1 MTCHFLS
8 FLTSSQVNPIQHVP
22 DCRPGYIS
30 SYRAPFHVVQKGFCL
45 FFNFLMIYGINSLQ
59 QAQILLRQIES
70 NSSSLS
76 FLSVA
81 FGLGRI
87 GCFCL
92 ERIERDKNI
101 GLGGFI
107 QFNLLWGKL
116 VIFKKFR
123 GQNII
128 F

>member
-1 MTCHFLS
+1 MGLAKKLEVDQSS
-8 FLTSSQVNPIQHVP
+8 FSGQDT
-22 DCRPGYIS
+22 G
-30 SYRAPFHVVQKGFCL
+30 L
-45 FFNFLMIYGINSLQ
+45 F
-59 QAQILLRQIES
+59 
-70 NSSSLS
+70 SSSLS

-87 GCFCL
+87 GCFCPG
-92 ERIERDKNI
+92 RIERDKNI

-128 F
+128 FKKYWVKIEKYENTILYSKFYIFHVDY